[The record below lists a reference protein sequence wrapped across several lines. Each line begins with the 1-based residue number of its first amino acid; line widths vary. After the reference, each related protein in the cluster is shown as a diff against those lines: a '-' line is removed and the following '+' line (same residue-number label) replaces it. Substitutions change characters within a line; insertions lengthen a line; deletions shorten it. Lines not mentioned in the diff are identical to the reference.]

1 MILYT
6 IEILNEE
13 VTYPNIERKKE
24 TNIMKINIQCTL
36 DKATLS
42 GIV

>member
-13 VTYPNIERKKE
+13 VTYPNIERKKNKHYE
-24 TNIMKINIQCTL
+24 NKYSMYF
-36 DKATLS
+36 
-42 GIV
+42 G